1 MQANQ
6 SRRSH
11 PSRQTLALVPV
22 RRTCPVL
29 VLAPAIQSLSHQTQV
44 PALEQAS
51 QMLVPRTQEQAQE
64 HQTCP
69 APVLPEPE
77 APSMSHAEVPRSCT
91 SSANSQTAEAPAPCT
106 SSESSPPSQAL
117 QGFSIVMASTHS
129 TQSNTHNM
137 HRQAR
142 EYTSQHLQPIATSSR
157 ETKLT
162 HLLIE
167 VDQALPVIR
176 SIASCWLAERCRGG
190 GRRALAK
197 HGALSWLTEDR
208 GRGRGHRCRCSC
220 GSCLAESR
228 RCSKAKAARRG

>member
-1 MQANQ
+1 
-6 SRRSH
+6 
-11 PSRQTLALVPV
+11 
-22 RRTCPVL
+22 
-29 VLAPAIQSLSHQTQV
+29 
-44 PALEQAS
+44 
-51 QMLVPRTQEQAQE
+51 
-64 HQTCP
+64 
-69 APVLPEPE
+69 
-77 APSMSHAEVPRSCT
+77 MSHAEVPRSCT

-197 HGALSWLTEDR
+197 HGALSWLTGDR

-228 RCSKAKAARRG
+228 CLCCRLVTKDGRCRCRCRPSCWCWCWREVAELAAGCSRFLFYSTATEAKRTTCRSSSRRCPEAKTTSRCWCWCWCRCRCRCRRGS